1 MSSPRE
7 YCQKCRRPEK
17 ACFCSAL
24 TAFET
29 KTRIVILMHPLES
42 RRSHIGTGRLTHIA
56 LKNSEIIIDKEF
68 DSNKRFNELMESPHY
83 FPLLLYPGKE
93 SINIDTTNLH
103 FSNIE
108 KKEFLIFVL
117 DGTWP
122 CAKSMM
128 KKTKKLHFLPKIS
141 FSPKES
147 SQFLIKQQPGDFCL
161 STIESVYFL
170 LKALERQNIEGLLPE
185 KESLLLALKKTVVF
199 HQNCANNP
207 LLNNYDRTSKSLTPV
222 AKRVPSKKWQTRK
235 IAFN

>member
-17 ACFCSAL
+17 ACFCSSL
-24 TAFET
+24 TAFDT

-108 KKEFLIFVL
+108 NKEFLIFVL

-128 KKTKKLHFLPKIS
+128 KKTTKLHSLPKIS
-141 FSPKES
+141 FNPKKL
-147 SQFLIKQQPGDFCL
+147 SQFLIKQQPGEFCL
-161 STIESVYFL
+161 STIESVYYL
-170 LKALERQNIEGLLPE
+170 LKGLETQAIENILPE
-185 KESLLLALKKTVVF
+185 KEQLLTVLKETVLF
-199 HQNCANNP
+199 HQNCARNP
-207 LLNNYDRTSKSLTPV
+207 SLNNYSRTSKSMTPLT
-222 AKRVPSKKWQTRK
+222 KRTPSKKWNTRK
-235 IAFN
+235 IEF